1 MKLTKRGSV
10 RLFGNT
16 EYKAQ
21 RDQERA
27 WYQLMSALMRGW
39 RRA

>member
-1 MKLTKRGSV
+1 MKLTKQGTV

-27 WYQLMSALMRGW
+27 WYSLMATLMRAW
-39 RRA
+39 RRV